1 MLFSLRR
8 SQREPR
14 KGSVAKGSLAK
25 GSPEINNN
33 TRFPA
38 TSSSAATW
46 RSTEEMARGRGR
58 GGGGGGGGRG
68 GGSRGGGEGG
78 RGGGGRGGGR
88 GAARAATPSKKRVAA
103 PTSAS
108 PATVSSLPAPSA
120 AAASGTAQQAKSQA
134 AAAFR
139 KGDFVMTI
147 DDDDTSVP
155 AFEDDDEDDEDEDE
169 DKDGPGKGAA
179 EPAEAVGKKA
189 AKAAAGKKAE
199 KKAGKKAKK
208 ADGAGDAASGKKADM
223 DPMFLFAADA
233 ALDVGWDLSSV
244 LGSATVKGQLVR
256 SAPVRRGC
264 RVGRRRAHNACP
276 DNGVLTTQRTSVED
290 KIARATQRAK
300 ADKAARQAA
309 AREDEDDEDEDG
321 SDGDEDEDED
331 DGDEDGFSDDDDDD
345 DDDEDE
351 DDDAEDAEDA
361 DDADQIEDTI
371 RPPKAL
377 PASRGRRATAA
388 AAAED
393 DEDEDDEDAVD
404 EDKEARKRAYFTDAP
419 EGGAAGS
426 ATFAAMNL
434 SRPIM
439 RALAELGFT
448 TPTPIQGRTIP
459 LALQGL
465 DLCASAVTGSGTGSG
480 APRTGHPGRR
490 ALTLTECFG
499 TQAKR
504 LPLLCRFWSAS
515 CSGPATS
522 LRRACSSSRPRAN
535 WPSSVTW
542 SPPSWRGSPTS
553 SLPSLSVCFPPP
565 LHHVC
570 TRRWLMDARVSWS
583 RARGEQAVSPTSNR
597 RRICASGRTS

>member
-1 MLFSLRR
+1 M
-8 SQREPR
+8 
-14 KGSVAKGSLAK
+14 
-25 GSPEINNN
+25 
-33 TRFPA
+33 
-38 TSSSAATW
+38 
-46 RSTEEMARGRGR
+46 
-58 GGGGGGGGRG
+58 
-68 GGSRGGGEGG
+68 
-78 RGGGGRGGGR
+78 
-88 GAARAATPSKKRVAA
+88 
-103 PTSAS
+103 
-108 PATVSSLPAPSA
+108 
-120 AAASGTAQQAKSQA
+120 
-134 AAAFR
+134 
-139 KGDFVMTI
+139 
-147 DDDDTSVP
+147 
-155 AFEDDDEDDEDEDE
+155 
-169 DKDGPGKGAA
+169 
-179 EPAEAVGKKA
+179 
-189 AKAAAGKKAE
+189 
-199 KKAGKKAKK
+199 
-208 ADGAGDAASGKKADM
+208 
-223 DPMFLFAADA
+223 
-233 ALDVGWDLSSV
+233 
-244 LGSATVKGQLVR
+244 
-256 SAPVRRGC
+256 C
-264 RVGRRRAHNACP
+264 
-276 DNGVLTTQRTSVED
+276 TQRTSVED

-490 ALTLTECFG
+490 ALTLME
-499 TQAKR
+499 
-504 LPLLCRFWSAS
+504 RFWSVGKTAAFVV
-515 CSGPATS
+515 PI
-522 LRRACSSSRPRAN
+522 LERLLFRPRDVAA
-535 WPSSVTW
+535 SRVLILT
-542 SPPSWRGSPTS
+542 PTRE
-553 SLPSLSVCFPPP
+553 LAIQCHVVATKLARFTDIQFALLVGLFPPLP
-565 LHHVC
+565 VTTSAH
-570 TRRWLMDARVSWS
+570 DGGSWML
-583 RARGEQAVSPTSNR
+583 V
-597 RRICASGRTS
+597 